1 MSASPEDMDP
11 RSRAPRGGS
20 QPRRQRG
27 STAAER
33 PPQTDAP
40 RAPAPSADG
49 PARAATSDAR
59 QSRAVPAAEAPAR
72 TSRSARAG
80 RAAPAPGPRAPR
92 RVRHTVKKIDL
103 WSALKISLCFYVCE
117 MAVIVTAIAF
127 LWLIADAFGIIGS
140 VEKFIGDL
148 LSAKNFHFLSAGM
161 LRGTILVGLV
171 LVAIQVVATVLACAF
186 YNLFAELFG
195 GIELTVI
202 QEDAPGKR

>member
-1 MSASPEDMDP
+1 MSVSPEDMEPRRSQRAQATPP
-11 RSRAPRGGS
+11 RSERPTRAPRPTRSPAPAPPAPDGGAA
-20 QPRRQRG
+20 RK
-27 STAAER
+27 TAAE
-33 PPQTDAP
+33 PEVP
-40 RAPAPSADG
+40 
-49 PARAATSDAR
+49 PARAARTR
-59 QSRAVPAAEAPAR
+59 TAPV
-72 TSRSARAG
+72 
-80 RAAPAPGPRAPR
+80 PGPRAPR
-92 RVRHTVKKIDL
+92 RVRHTIKKIDL

-127 LWLIADAFGIIGS
+127 LWLIADAFGVIGS

-148 LSAKNFHFLSAGM
+148 LSSKNFKFLSAGM

-195 GIELTVI
+195 GIEVTVI